1 MTAPAAGPPLDRRQ
15 LQARAVDGALWTMVH
30 VAVSLPLAFLANLVI
45 ARVLGVVDYGRLSFL
60 TALMEVVSGVVG
72 LGVGTA
78 LVQYG
83 ARAHAAGRR
92 AEVRD
97 LLAKTQG
104 FRLLVAAPLMT
115 VVVVTVADIDPF
127 LLILAVGFGLVVP
140 AGLSGAPAALGIENK
155 TASGA
160 RVAMLGNVLTLGAA
174 LAAVLLL
181 RTPDATWAARLVMG
195 GVITAIALFPISRDY
210 RHAVVRP
217 KLPRRMPPGFWRFAV
232 PAGLSSIVASLVMS
246 RSEIFLLQWLAEP
259 VAVGTFA
266 LAFGLSSHVFSPAQ
280 ALLGPL
286 IPAVS
291 GLSEV
296 DGAALGPAFSRVL
309 RASSTVVAVI
319 LAGALPAIAALVP
332 VLYGSE
338 YAAVPELLV
347 VLGIAGGLMVVVA
360 PVQAFVLA
368 RLRGGRLLGI
378 NLVALVVDI
387 ALAVALIPAIGVWGA
402 VVANVVGAATCLALL
417 LRGEIGALGLTVR
430 GSFHSASPALIGAGV
445 CVVVSAA
452 ARLSPLPELATA
464 GGIGALGLVLVISLL
479 RVTGTGLE
487 PDDAAAVIAAVP
499 QRLRS
504 SAARGIR
511 LLVQRRN

>member
-60 TALMEVVSGVVG
+60 TALMDIATGVVG

-104 FRLLVAAPLMT
+104 FRLLVAAPLLAVL
-115 VVVVTVADIDPF
+115 VVLVADVDPV
-127 LLILAVGFGLVVP
+127 LLVLAVVFGLVVP
-140 AGLSGAPAALGIENK
+140 AGLSGAPAALTIESR

-174 LAAVLLL
+174 LTAVLAL
-181 RTPDATWAARLVMG
+181 RSPDATWAARLVMG
-195 GVITAIALFPISRDY
+195 GVVTAIALVPVSRDY
-210 RHAVVRP
+210 RLTALRP
-217 KLPRRMPPGFWRFAV
+217 RLPRGLPAGFWRFAV
-232 PAGLSSIVASLVMS
+232 PAGLSGIVANLVTS
-246 RSEIFLLQWLAEP
+246 RSEIFLLQWLADP

-266 LAFGLSSHVFSPAQ
+266 LAFGLSSHLFSPAQ
-280 ALLGPL
+280 ALIGPL

-296 DGAALGPAFSRVL
+296 DRAALGAAFSRTL
-309 RASSTVVAVI
+309 RVSSTVVALL
-319 LAGALPAIAALVP
+319 LAGALPALAALVP
-332 VLYGSE
+332 LLYGADYSD
-338 YAAVPELLV
+338 VPGLLV
-347 VLGIAGGLMVVVA
+347 ALGVAGGLMVVAA

-368 RLRGGRLLGI
+368 RLRGGRLLTI
-378 NLVALVVDI
+378 NLAALGVDL
-387 ALAVALIPAIGVWGA
+387 AVAVALIPGLGVWGA
-402 VVANVVGAATCLALL
+402 VAANVVGAATRLALL
-417 LRGEIGALGLTVR
+417 VRGEIGLLGLTGRQVAR
-430 GSFHSASPALIGAGV
+430 CAAPALAGAAV
-445 CVVVSAA
+445 CVAVSLAGSAGPLPALGTAA
-452 ARLSPLPELATA
+452 AT
-464 GGIGALGLVLVISLL
+464 GTLGVVLLLLVL
-479 RVTGTGLE
+479 RVTRTGLE
-487 PDDAAAVIAAVP
+487 PGDAAAVVGAVP
-499 QRLRS
+499 LRV
-504 SAARGIR
+504 RGVASRAIR
-511 LLVQRRN
+511 LLVRHGR